1 MIVIDIELRETPQS
15 MNVVFEV
22 DGIELT
28 DHEAEKTA
36 HLYTGIYDFITRFS
50 RDRPLPVK
58 ILSPLPPPT
67 SFE

>member
-36 HLYTGIYDFITRFS
+36 DLYAGIYDFISRFS
-50 RDRPLPVK
+50 RDRPLPLN

-67 SFE
+67 SLE